1 MVDVSR
7 GLSVRDRANELQSV
21 AALELDVDHPPNA
34 IPSEAIVLSL
44 FTTLAE
50 FEDARYS
57 GKPSADYIAWRKSR
71 GYRWLTEEEMALW
84 SPKDDHEPIF
94 GTPLDPAESHDSV
107 FGRYFDFGTE
117 GKGGSSRPV
126 KFANETKG
134 VLACFGVCTSVH
146 DMRPYLRGELG
157 DEVWHGRIAAT
168 MRKWWAPGV
177 TERDLI
183 ARHGSVLRAQIGIVS
198 QMADGRLG
206 PRIYSFYWDP
216 DRSQWWLS
224 IICDNNSDITNATA
238 LEY

>member
-1 MVDVSR
+1 MP
-7 GLSVRDRANELQSV
+7 NEAV
-21 AALELDVDHPPNA
+21 AA
-34 IPSEAIVLSL
+34 SL
-44 FTTLAE
+44 FTALAE
-50 FEDARYS
+50 FEEARYS
-57 GKPSADYIAWRKSR
+57 GKSSDDYIRWRKAR
-71 GYRWLTEEEMALW
+71 GYRWRSNEEMRSW
-84 SPKDDHEPIF
+84 SPESDHELIF
-94 GTPLDPAESHDSV
+94 GTPLDPAESHERV
-107 FGRYFDFGTE
+107 FGRYFDYGTQ

-134 VLACFGVCTSVH
+134 VLVCFGLCTRVH
-146 DMRPYLRGELG
+146 EMRPYLRGELG
-157 DEVWHGRIAAT
+157 EDVWHGRIAGT
-168 MRKWWAPGV
+168 MRSWWAPGV

-183 ARHGSVLRAQIGIVS
+183 TRHGSVLRAQIGIVT